1 MAKFCGKC
9 GAKLDETTGLC
20 PNCDAE
26 KIKEQEKTAASASDK
41 LGSIRNQEDMCS
53 TDEKTQKKEAKKAD
67 KKAKKVQ
74 KKAAKKEKREQWSTG
89 KKIRRFFLKFA
100 IIVLL
105 FLILATVIVGSLTY
119 LGLIQ
124 SPSVA
129 GVIENLGLDGESDI
143 ARLFEGFTNEYQVI
157 SENEDGT
164 YTIRIEA
171 PDFAKILKQ
180 EIEVNPTLTINL
192 ESINLLIN
200 KYPDLKKTYEI
211 TAASNTQDDIQ
222 KAFLQQISYDLMVA
236 AITDKPV
243 TEPQKQ
249 EVVE

>member
-1 MAKFCGKC
+1 M
-9 GAKLDETTGLC
+9 
-20 PNCDAE
+20 
-26 KIKEQEKTAASASDK
+26 
-41 LGSIRNQEDMCS
+41 
-53 TDEKTQKKEAKKAD
+53 
-67 KKAKKVQ
+67 
-74 KKAAKKEKREQWSTG
+74 
-89 KKIRRFFLKFA
+89 
-100 IIVLL
+100 
-105 FLILATVIVGSLTY
+105 
-119 LGLIQ
+119 
-124 SPSVA
+124 
-129 GVIENLGLDGESDI
+129 
-143 ARLFEGFTNEYQVI
+143 I